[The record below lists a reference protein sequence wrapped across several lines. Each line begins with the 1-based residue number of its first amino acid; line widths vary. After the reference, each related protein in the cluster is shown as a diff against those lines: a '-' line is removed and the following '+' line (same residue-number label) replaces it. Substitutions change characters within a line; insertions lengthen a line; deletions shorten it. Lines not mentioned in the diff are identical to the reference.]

1 MSDITTL
8 LEIFGGTGA
17 VMLAVGTC
25 MWKCFQKYECK
36 FEEGVWD
43 KNIASQTLQN
53 NWETKGDNFP
63 QDKEFGGQWK
73 RNIFAQNV
81 ENNDKD
87 MIKVNIDKKHGDV
100 YIYSETTLKPPPEN
114 NGKYY
119 LRVKFSH
126 VPGNAKIIF
135 QSKPFKGDLSC
146 WKFSD
151 FHDDERANIK
161 PKHWC
166 CCFKDTVYTFEPR
179 CKIGL
184 DDVKKEQYGV
194 WIQSTKKDIKD
205 LYIEEA
211 YFGKKT
217 NIRNIFC
224 CGRQQYTLVW
234 RKRQKI
240 NDDN

>member
-1 MSDITTL
+1 MSELITL

-17 VMLAVGTC
+17 VLLGMTGC
-25 MWKCFQKYECK
+25 IWRCYQKYHYEIK
-36 FEEGVWD
+36 EGVWD

-63 QDKEFGGQWK
+63 QDKEFGDRWK

-100 YIYSETTLKPPPEN
+100 YIYSETTLKPPPLN

-126 VPGNAKIIF
+126 VPENAIIMF

-146 WKFSD
+146 WEFSD
-151 FHDDERANIK
+151 FHDETPEKIK

-166 CCFKDTVYTFEPR
+166 CCFKDTVYTFEPP

-224 CGRQQYTLVW
+224 CGKQKYTLLCS
-234 RKRQKI
+234 KKPEKQ
-240 NDDN
+240 D